1 MKTFEYHYKEIG
13 TYVSKVKMTIEAC
26 SQEEA
31 DIIAEQYA
39 SWKDQTEGV
48 EGDNNNIILLGKEPE
63 LETIETD
70 YTSETFENLERK

>member
-1 MKTFEYHYKEIG
+1 MKTFEYTYNEIG

-26 SQEEA
+26 SQAEA

-48 EGDNNNIILLGKEPE
+48 EGDNNIIFLGKEPE

-70 YTSETFENLERK
+70 YTSETFENLERI

>member
-1 MKTFEYHYKEIG
+1 MKTFEYTYNEIG
-13 TYVSKVKMTIEAC
+13 TYVSKVKMTIKAE
-26 SQEEA
+26 SQKDA

-48 EGDNNNIILLGKEPE
+48 EEDNNIIYLGKDPE
-63 LETIETD
+63 LETLETD

>member
-39 SWKDQTEGV
+39 SWKDQTEHFEDYGNAV
-48 EGDNNNIILLGKEPE
+48 IFFAKDPE
-63 LETIETD
+63 METIETD

>member
-70 YTSETFENLERK
+70 YTSETFENLERI